1 MKKRLKAQ
9 KPPADS
15 KPRLSSEATTNMKVG
30 PSKWIRI
37 SRTFSLP
44 SYVREAVARLNQSG
58 HQAYVVGGSVRD
70 FLLGIE
76 EKTKDHDLATS
87 ALPDEICELFPNSIT
102 VGKAF
107 GVIKVPLPHSEG
119 SPSKGCLEIATFRRD
134 IDYRDHRRP
143 ERVEFSSPEEDA
155 KRRDF
160 TINGMFFDLK
170 TNRILDFVGGSADL
184 EMRLVRSIG
193 DPQLRFNEDAL
204 RLLRAVRFATSLE
217 GFSLEAETLAAVR
230 AKSHWI
236 TRVSGERVFE
246 ELNRMLCGPHPA
258 SALRL
263 LLETELY
270 QRLFPESES
279 SNPKTVEGVLERLH
293 HLSELDQP
301 PTPEVRWGAL
311 LYDLFLYHPSGRNA
325 CEKIFERLKFSND
338 LRDRVTQLLTNQI
351 RVSQLFKM
359 REANLAR
366 FVRERDFGSSLTLFH
381 AERLCQDG
389 NSAQVEFGRARLAAF
404 EAAQSRGQIQGRFIE
419 GKDLIQ
425 LGMEPGPRFSEIL
438 KVLEDLALEGEF
450 KNKDEA
456 LEYVLKHYVR

>member
-1 MKKRLKAQ
+1 M
-9 KPPADS
+9 PP
-15 KPRLSSEATTNMKVG
+15 
-30 PSKWIRI
+30 
-37 SRTFSLP
+37 F
-44 SYVREAVARLNQSG
+44 VREAVARLNQKG

-70 FLLGIE
+70 FLLGLE

-87 ALPDEICELFPNSIT
+87 ALPDEICEIFPHSIT

-107 GVIKVPLPHSEG
+107 GVIKVPIPHS
-119 SPSKGCLEIATFRRD
+119 KACLEIATFRRD
-134 IDYRDHRRP
+134 LDYRDHRRP
-143 ERVEFSSPEEDA
+143 EKVEFSSPEEDA

-160 TINGMFFDLK
+160 TINGMFYDLK

-184 EMRLVRSIG
+184 ERRLVRSIG

-217 GFSLEAETLAAVR
+217 GFSLEGETLAAVKV
-230 AKSHWI
+230 KSHWI
-236 TRVSGERVFE
+236 TRISGERVFE

-258 SALRL
+258 SALHL
-263 LLETELY
+263 LMETELY
-270 QRLFPESES
+270 QRLFPEVDGANSKKAES
-279 SNPKTVEGVLERLH
+279 VLERLRQVG
-293 HLSELDQP
+293 ELDHP
-301 PTPEVRWGAL
+301 PTPEVRWGAH
-311 LYDLFLYHPSGRNA
+311 LYDLFLFHPNGRSA

-338 LRDRVTQLLTNQI
+338 LRDRVAQVLSNQI

-359 REANLAR
+359 REANLVR
-366 FVRERDFGSSLTLFH
+366 FVRERDFGAALTLFH

-389 NSAQVEFGRARLAAF
+389 NSAQVEFGRARLAAY
-404 EAAQSRGQIQGRFIE
+404 EAAQSRGQLQGRFIE